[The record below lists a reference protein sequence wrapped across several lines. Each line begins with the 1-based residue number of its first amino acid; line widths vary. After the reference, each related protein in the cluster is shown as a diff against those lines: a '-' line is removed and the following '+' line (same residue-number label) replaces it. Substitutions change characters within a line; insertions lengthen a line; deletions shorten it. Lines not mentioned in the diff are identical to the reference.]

1 MRRQLALLAATGLV
15 LALGT
20 AGTMAQT
27 PSGSQSQS
35 APPGLNSNPAMMPTQ
50 PSATVIKKKK
60 KSLLH
65 TRGSVRH
72 TTGTGSQSQ
81 SAPPGLDYNPATRSR

>member
-1 MRRQLALLAATGLV
+1 MRRQLVIAAASSLV

-27 PSGSQSQS
+27 PYGSSSQS
-35 APPGLNSNPAMMPTQ
+35 APPGLNSNP
-50 PSATVIKKKK
+50 SAEIGRTPGTTVTKKKTK
-60 KSLLH
+60 TLKETQRS
-65 TRGSVRH
+65 RGH
-72 TTGTGSQSQ
+72 TTGSSSQ

>member
-50 PSATVIKKKK
+50 PSATVIKKKR
-60 KSLLH
+60 LLH
-65 TRGSVRH
+65 TRRSVRH